1 MTCEKLEKM
10 LYCTCCDR
18 IRKNGV
24 KLQQGQLKLDIRKHF
39 VRAGLQKVLEQMAWA
54 CGGVLIMK
62 GADEQFGQTC
72 IRNDTDIVNPALEK
86 PL

>member
-1 MTCEKLEKM
+1 M
-10 LYCTCCDR
+10 
-18 IRKNGV
+18 
-24 KLQQGQLKLDIRKHF
+24 QQGQLRLDIRKHF
-39 VRAGLQKVLEQMAWA
+39 VRAGLQKVPEQITWA

-62 GADEQFGQTC
+62 GADEQFGQTY